1 MVTQAETRDPYR
13 ALREDL
19 TKTSTA
25 YLVAELMDALTEEA
39 IEQPELFDLL
49 ADTFRALGTTDDPR
63 LLAVHFQVS
72 LLDLA
77 GFRPVLMQCVGCQ
90 ESLLPG
96 KNGFSAFLGGALCP
110 RCSPSEPSARPI
122 DTDVLKVL
130 RNLQRAGQPG
140 SARFRVPE
148 VVMREVERVLR
159 DLVER
164 HTERRLRTP
173 DLLARL
179 RIEPSTPPASRRSPC
194 EWPGASG
201 PVVHPERR
209 FTRRAYGPVHHR
221 GRSVPR
227 RWRRQDPPSRDLTAT
242 PSPRAASRR
251 PRRSPSSSMTTG
263 AGSSAVC
270 SPGSG
275 TASWI
280 SRCSGS
286 TRIFGAKG
294 TGASSWPQPR
304 PRVIRRGCARAEL
317 RTFDFQAPAFYK
329 KLGYEEFLVSE
340 DFPRGHT
347 RTTSAS
353 NLT

>member
-1 MVTQAETRDPYR
+1 MPRPRTYRVEAIVLRRIDFGEADRVLVLFTRERGKQPVVAKGIRRISSRSAGHLELFTRSEIQLARGANLDVVTQAETRDPYR

-25 YLVAELMDALTEEA
+25 YLVAELTDALTEEA

-49 ADTFRALGTTDDPR
+49 ADTYRALGTTDDPR
-63 LLAVHFQVS
+63 LLAAHFQVS

-110 RCSPSEPSARPI
+110 RCSPSEPSSRPI

-130 RNLQRAGQPG
+130 RNLQRAGPPG

-179 RIEPSTPPASRRSPC
+179 RAEPSTPEAAAAPRQAANTSPC
-194 EWPGASG
+194 
-201 PVVHPERR
+201 
-209 FTRRAYGPVHHR
+209 
-221 GRSVPR
+221 
-227 RWRRQDPPSRDLTAT
+227 
-242 PSPRAASRR
+242 
-251 PRRSPSSSMTTG
+251 
-263 AGSSAVC
+263 
-270 SPGSG
+270 
-275 TASWI
+275 
-280 SRCSGS
+280 
-286 TRIFGAKG
+286 
-294 TGASSWPQPR
+294 
-304 PRVIRRGCARAEL
+304 
-317 RTFDFQAPAFYK
+317 
-329 KLGYEEFLVSE
+329 
-340 DFPRGHT
+340 
-347 RTTSAS
+347 
-353 NLT
+353 